1 MNFNPFEFYWLLA
14 EQQRERGNSE
24 LAECFFQKALEA
36 AKTKDLTG
44 QKMVDSKANSAHRA
58 NPNLHPENL
67 SSGK

>member
-24 LAECFFQKALEA
+24 LAECFFQKALDA
-36 AKTKDLTG
+36 AKIKDSTG
-44 QKMVDSKANSAHRA
+44 QKMVDSTANSAHRA
-58 NPNLHPENL
+58 NPNLHSENL